1 MAAFLGFP
9 ASQRL
14 NQARQ
19 WRLCDEAPVASH
31 TILPRRVTGNQRR
44 RRKQLPLFGGD
55 DSRHHAQGRPAGI
68 PRCSGR
74 HFNPFKKDHGALNHE
89 ERHVGDLR
97 NNVVGLD
104 GKLRF
109 VVPKSEWYILGEFY
123 FVVTIHK
130 LHIMVL
136 VE

>member
-19 WRLCDEAPVASH
+19 WRLCDEVPVASH

-68 PRCSGR
+68 PRLVLCM
-74 HFNPFKKDHGALNHE
+74 
-89 ERHVGDLR
+89 V
-97 NNVVGLD
+97 D
-104 GKLRF
+104 GNKLGTGSEGSSDDRELF
-109 VVPKSEWYILGEFY
+109 WCAVPRRRRQRR
-123 FVVTIHK
+123 
-130 LHIMVL
+130 
-136 VE
+136 